1 MVRRDRSGP
10 IQRPI
15 ASFDKMLH
23 RLVRR
28 CRATAASF
36 FSALEV
42 QYLAVAFD
50 EHAEPC
56 GGIGIIHKG
65 DQFHRL
71 CPLPL
76 RAVSMALPDIRTKPS
91 LSGSKPVP
99 PCSGG
104 RRLRRRPPRSE
115 ERRVGKE

>member
-91 LSGSKPVP
+91 LS
-99 PCSGG
+99 
-104 RRLRRRPPRSE
+104 RSE
-115 ERRVGKE
+115 ERRVGKECVSTCSSQWSPYHSKKKQ

>member
-1 MVRRDRSGP
+1 
-10 IQRPI
+10 
-15 ASFDKMLH
+15 MLH

-65 DQFHRL
+65 DQLHRL

-91 LSGSKPVP
+91 LSGSK
-99 PCSGG
+99 
-104 RRLRRRPPRSE
+104 RSE
-115 ERRVGKE
+115 EHTSELPSLMRISYAVFSLTKKNDSPNQSTHRIQY

>member
-56 GGIGIIHKG
+56 GGIGLIHKG

-76 RAVSMALPDIRTKPS
+76 RAVSMALPDR
-91 LSGSKPVP
+91 SGAS
-99 PCSGG
+99 
-104 RRLRRRPPRSE
+104 
-115 ERRVGKE
+115 RVGTGCVSTFRMREAIDNKK